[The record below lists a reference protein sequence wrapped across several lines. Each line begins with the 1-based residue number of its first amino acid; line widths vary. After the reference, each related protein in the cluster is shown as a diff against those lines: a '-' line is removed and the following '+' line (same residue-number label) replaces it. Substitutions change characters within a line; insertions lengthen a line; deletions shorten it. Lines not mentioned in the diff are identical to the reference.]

1 MRAVEQSAGGG
12 AATNGGGSEVRELG
26 DGLKELAAPLGR
38 DEKRDDIIRRAARH
52 AGLGFW
58 RVFNIWY
65 GKAASVTD
73 SERRSVLSAL
83 DRKRRAAARNELQ
96 ELRTRILR
104 LESLLAQSD
113 PDFHREDLAAL
124 GEQRRLL
131 G

>member
-1 MRAVEQSAGGG
+1 MRGVKQPIVGTGS
-12 AATNGGGSEVRELG
+12 TNGGDEIREVR

-38 DEKRDDIIRRAARH
+38 DEKRDDIINRAARRS
-52 AGLGFW
+52 GISFW

-65 GKAASVTD
+65 GKARCVD
-73 SERRSVLSAL
+73 EPERRAVQAAL
-83 DRKRRAAARNELQ
+83 DRKRREAARNELH

-124 GEQRRLL
+124 GEQRRRM